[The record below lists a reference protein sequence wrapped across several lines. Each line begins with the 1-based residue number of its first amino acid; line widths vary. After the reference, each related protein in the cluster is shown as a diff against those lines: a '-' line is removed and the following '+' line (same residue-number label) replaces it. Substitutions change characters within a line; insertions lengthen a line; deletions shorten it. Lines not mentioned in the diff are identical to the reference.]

1 MDVQQIIA
9 QFIDL
14 LSVIVKQI
22 TPDTITT
29 EQKALLQQTV
39 PLGYSAAKFALP
51 PIVAKTPNIIDD
63 AAAMELAEICEDLA
77 AKYNLELNPQ
87 NVNLKS
93 ALRR

>member
-22 TPDTITT
+22 TPDTISS
-29 EQKALLQQTV
+29 EQKNVLQQTV
-39 PLGYSAAKFALP
+39 PLAYSAAKFALP
-51 PIVAKTPNIIDD
+51 PIVSKTPNIIDD

-77 AKYNLELNPQ
+77 AKYTIELNPE